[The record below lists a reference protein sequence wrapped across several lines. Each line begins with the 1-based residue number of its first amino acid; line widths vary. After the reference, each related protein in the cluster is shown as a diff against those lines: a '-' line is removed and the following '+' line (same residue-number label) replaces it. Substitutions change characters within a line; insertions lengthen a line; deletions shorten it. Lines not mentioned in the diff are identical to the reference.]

1 MNDAPAAG
9 VAQDLRAPLTFAPFR
24 GRVVYRNVLRRY
36 DGKRLWKPSMRPY
49 RWSAGVSTL
58 YTSLDLDVALAERIK
73 HTLAA
78 PIEVV
83 VGTAQVSIKQAV
95 DLTTD
100 DALRSL
106 AGVLTR
112 DVTAADHAVPQRIG
126 TALSRRGAAALLVPA
141 AVGEVAALFPQF
153 RFVRGG
159 RTESRTTP
167 ASGVNV
173 VIFSDNLDRSDVI
186 RIRGRRPF
194 RCVIQGLVGLDR
206 RMG

>member
-9 VAQDLRAPLTFAPFR
+9 VAQDLRAPLAFAPFR

-36 DGKRLWKPSMRPY
+36 DGKRLWRP
-49 RWSAGVSTL
+49 VC
-58 YTSLDLDVALAERIK
+58 
-73 HTLAA
+73 
-78 PIEVV
+78 
-83 VGTAQVSIKQAV
+83 TAQVSIRRAV

-126 TALSRRGAAALLVPA
+126 TAFSRRGAAALLVPA
-141 AVGEVAALFPQF
+141 AVAEVAALFPRF

-159 RTESRTTP
+159 RTELRTTP

-173 VIFSDNLDRSDVI
+173 VIFSENLDRSDVI
-186 RIRGRRPF
+186 RTRGRRPF
-194 RCVIQGLVGLDR
+194 RCVVQGLVGLDR
-206 RMG
+206 RTG